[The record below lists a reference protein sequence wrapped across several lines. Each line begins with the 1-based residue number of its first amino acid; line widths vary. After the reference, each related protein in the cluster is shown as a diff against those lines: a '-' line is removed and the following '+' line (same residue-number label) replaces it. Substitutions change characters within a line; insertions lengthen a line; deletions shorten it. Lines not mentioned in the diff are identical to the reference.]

1 MHSGIRLITVGIA
14 VVAAFLFS
22 GCGATA
28 DATVPSPTA
37 STQSVAAACDV
48 VREAVASAAAG
59 LQQLDATDPAASAT
73 AMTEVAGTIGEAVAG
88 VANADVGA
96 ELPRLQTGFSDAAA
110 ALQAIAGG
118 DLGALPRLQEATGT
132 IGSSLTALGELC
144 GAS

>member
-1 MHSGIRLITVGIA
+1 MHPGIRLITVGIA
-14 VVAAFLFS
+14 VFAALALT
-22 GCGATA
+22 GCGASTE
-28 DATVPSPTA
+28 ATTPAPTA
-37 STQSVAAACDV
+37 STQSIAAACDV
-48 VREAVASAAAG
+48 ARDAVASAAAG
-59 LQQLDATDPAASAT
+59 LQQLDPTDPAASAT
-73 AMTEVAGTIGEAVAG
+73 AMTDVAGTIGEAVAG

-118 DLGALPRLQEATGT
+118 DLGALSRLQEATGT

>member
-14 VVAAFLFS
+14 VVAVFLFS